1 MDWIIRS
8 AVSTS
13 HQVEMIAIATLHL
26 CQLSPTIH
34 PTGCWDAQ
42 MIDAIAPDDDEIVLP
57 KTSSSVFNSTNIH
70 YLLRNMSVTH
80 LVLCGCVTDQCVEH
94 AVRDAC
100 DLGYYVTLVPGGL
113 FCGLWF
119 VVCATP
125 TSVMYI
131 SQQMRVRRTL
141 KLVTMHH

>member
-1 MDWIIRS
+1 
-8 AVSTS
+8 
-13 HQVEMIAIATLHL
+13 
-26 CQLSPTIH
+26 
-34 PTGCWDAQ
+34 